1 MRFLGLSHSPIQ
13 FFVRAISFLI
23 SFSEAL
29 NSFASSTSGLFILQF
44 KTRFGD
50 FLAVLASYNLFW
62 NGIGDRNSF
71 LKFCVPFSFTL
82 CTAMGVLVKLSDEPK
97 GFPPPT
103 SDSIIFLFRTFKVL
117 MVLGTDSDLTLLAM
131 FGTLICI
138 SLLGAFGSVED
149 LLYTLSG
156 VDNEGALS
164 KAF

>member
-1 MRFLGLSHSPIQ
+1 
-13 FFVRAISFLI
+13 
-23 SFSEAL
+23 
-29 NSFASSTSGLFILQF
+29 
-44 KTRFGD
+44 
-50 FLAVLASYNLFW
+50 
-62 NGIGDRNSF
+62 
-71 LKFCVPFSFTL
+71 
-82 CTAMGVLVKLSDEPK
+82 MGVLEKLSDEPK

-103 SDSIIFLFRTFKVL
+103 SDSIIFLFRTGLGVTVAVTFKVL